1 MDRLKLYFLPIWP
14 FVCGLFFFHLTG
26 CRPEMPITS
35 VITIDAESVTL
46 STNKE
51 LYGLSFEEINHAIDG
66 GIYAELIQNRSFEDG
81 VPPLNCPFD
90 ASRNL
95 LITPNGWT
103 LPFIK
108 PDSIPGWHCLSPNTN
123 IYPDS
128 KELINDANKR
138 SLLVSANASA
148 EGGRGGVVA
157 EGYKGI
163 PLRKGEKYNLSLFIK
178 GATITPK
185 TVHVTLEDS
194 VKASVLS
201 DIASFPASYEWKQF
215 YHTFTANR
223 DVDNAVLTISVDTS
237 AIFWLDMVSLL
248 PEKTWNGRPNGL
260 RADLLEKVKALNPAF
275 IRFRGGS
282 FVEGYTAG
290 TYQVWKETIG
300 NVLLNLDYYDGE
312 DAYSDG
318 SIEDRLLEIVKTT
331 PKEDYQKVILT
342 EKSWPIFY
350 HLSPERENILDWYE
364 WKDDASVFEVGAG
377 CGAISGV
384 LCRNAKR
391 VVANDL
397 SKRRSTIN
405 AYKNQ
410 DASNLEIMVGN
421 FNVVAEKME
430 ERFDYV
436 TLIGVLEYA
445 KSYIGKDNPY
455 PEYLEK
461 INRLLKPGGKILIAI
476 ENRLGLKYFA
486 GCREDHVGRE
496 FVGIEGYPGIDF
508 VETFSKP
515 ELEQILQEN
524 GFSKFKFYYPYPDY
538 KFPAVIYSDEYL
550 PKPGELRKNQR
561 NFDADRITLFDEGKA
576 FDGILKSGLFPVF
589 SNSFLIE
596 VEKKE

>member
-1 MDRLKLYFLPIWP
+1 MR
-14 FVCGLFFFHLTG
+14 
-26 CRPEMPITS
+26 R
-35 VITIDAESVTL
+35 
-46 STNKE
+46 
-51 LYGLSFEEINHAIDG
+51 INDG
-66 GIYAELIQNRSFEDG
+66 GY
-81 VPPLNCPFD
+81 
-90 ASRNL
+90 
-95 LITPNGWT
+95 
-103 LPFIK
+103 
-108 PDSIPGWHCLSPNTN
+108 
-123 IYPDS
+123 
-128 KELINDANKR
+128 
-138 SLLVSANASA
+138 
-148 EGGRGGVVA
+148 
-157 EGYKGI
+157 
-163 PLRKGEKYNLSLFIK
+163 
-178 GATITPK
+178 
-185 TVHVTLEDS
+185 
-194 VKASVLS
+194 
-201 DIASFPASYEWKQF
+201 
-215 YHTFTANR
+215 
-223 DVDNAVLTISVDTS
+223 
-237 AIFWLDMVSLL
+237 M
-248 PEKTWNGRPNGL
+248 
-260 RADLLEKVKALNPAF
+260 
-275 IRFRGGS
+275 
-282 FVEGYTAG
+282 
-290 TYQVWKETIG
+290 KETIG

-405 AYKNQ
+405 AYKNH
-410 DASNLEIMVGN
+410 DASN
-421 FNVVAEKME
+421 
-430 ERFDYV
+430 
-436 TLIGVLEYA
+436 LEYA

-515 ELEQILQEN
+515 ELEQMLQEN

>member
-1 MDRLKLYFLPIWP
+1 M
-14 FVCGLFFFHLTG
+14 
-26 CRPEMPITS
+26 
-35 VITIDAESVTL
+35 
-46 STNKE
+46 
-51 LYGLSFEEINHAIDG
+51 
-66 GIYAELIQNRSFEDG
+66 
-81 VPPLNCPFD
+81 
-90 ASRNL
+90 
-95 LITPNGWT
+95 
-103 LPFIK
+103 
-108 PDSIPGWHCLSPNTN
+108 
-123 IYPDS
+123 
-128 KELINDANKR
+128 
-138 SLLVSANASA
+138 
-148 EGGRGGVVA
+148 
-157 EGYKGI
+157 
-163 PLRKGEKYNLSLFIK
+163 
-178 GATITPK
+178 
-185 TVHVTLEDS
+185 
-194 VKASVLS
+194 
-201 DIASFPASYEWKQF
+201 
-215 YHTFTANR
+215 
-223 DVDNAVLTISVDTS
+223 
-237 AIFWLDMVSLL
+237 
-248 PEKTWNGRPNGL
+248 
-260 RADLLEKVKALNPAF
+260 
-275 IRFRGGS
+275 
-282 FVEGYTAG
+282 
-290 TYQVWKETIG
+290 KETIG

-476 ENRLGLKYFA
+476 ENRLGLK
-486 GCREDHVGRE
+486 
-496 FVGIEGYPGIDF
+496 
-508 VETFSKP
+508 
-515 ELEQILQEN
+515 ILQEN